1 MRFKNQ
7 FRLPSTK
14 KWDLLRGENLS
25 KFGSRYP
32 DYNELHEYIADGL
45 VKNWVCL
52 TNGAEEAVRICLSE
66 PSFIRRVYFT
76 PTWGLVSVFNNIY
89 GKEIVE
95 IPIQTNREAFYYNL
109 RKLESNLTGNK
120 ELVYIATP
128 NANTGSICEVG
139 YIVDLLSRYPD
150 TTFIIDETYFEFND
164 HQSVLDFVW
173 KFDNLVVIRSYSKA
187 RGLAANRFGYYVTQ
201 DKRFINLRPASPC
214 SIDTIPLVYKADKNY
229 RQAVE
234 LIQLGKNYV
243 EDWLKK
249 EKCKVFDVK
258 TNFIVFEPTE
268 CIREAFERKVDFHYV
283 TVEYKKYIKIT
294 ALPID
299 MAVEFVNDIYTY

>member
-1 MRFKNQ
+1 M
-7 FRLPSTK
+7 
-14 KWDLLRGENLS
+14 
-25 KFGSRYP
+25 
-32 DYNELHEYIADGL
+32 
-45 VKNWVCL
+45 
-52 TNGAEEAVRICLSE
+52 
-66 PSFIRRVYFT
+66 
-76 PTWGLVSVFNNIY
+76 GLVSVFNNIY

-95 IPIQTNREAFYYNL
+95 IPIQTNSEAFYYNL

-139 YIVDLLSRYPD
+139 YIVDFLSRYPD
-150 TTFIIDETYFEFND
+150 TTFIVDETYFEFND

-173 KFDNLVVIRSYSKA
+173 KFNNLVVIRSYSKA

-214 SIDTIPLVYKADKNY
+214 SVDTIPLVYKADKNY

-258 TNFIVFEPTE
+258 TNFIVLNRQSGYARHLKEKLTF
-268 CIREAFERKVDFHYV
+268 I
-283 TVEYKKYIKIT
+283 
-294 ALPID
+294 
-299 MAVEFVNDIYTY
+299 M